1 MPKVGDKHFSYDAAG
16 RKKAATH
23 AAKTGQKV
31 ENKKGGYTYKKKKS
45 SNKNWI
51 QGAVKRPGALRKKL
65 GVKKGKTISAAQLN
79 KAAKSSN
86 PTTRRQAN
94 LAKTFRKMRKK

>member
-1 MPKVGDKHFSYDAAG
+1 MPRVGDKHFSYDAAG
-16 RKKAATH
+16 RKKAAAH
-23 AAKTGQKV
+23 ATKTGQKV
-31 ENKKGGYTYKKKKS
+31 EYNKGGSTSKKKKS

-79 KAAKSSN
+79 KASKSSN